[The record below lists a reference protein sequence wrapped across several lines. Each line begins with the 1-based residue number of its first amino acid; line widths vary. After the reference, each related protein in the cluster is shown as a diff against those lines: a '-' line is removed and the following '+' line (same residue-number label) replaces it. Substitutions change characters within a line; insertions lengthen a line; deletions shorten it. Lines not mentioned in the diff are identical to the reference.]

1 LTGPTR
7 YVHLKKKWQDQVME
21 AKGVVKPPRHEF
33 MIEVTIVRR
42 SLLLKSTINYSNLIK
57 GKKKLSQ
64 NMGNITYG
72 IIEKVTT
79 LGP

>member
-7 YVHLKKKWQDQVME
+7 YVHLDKKWQDKVME

-33 MIEVTIVRR
+33 MIEVGIVRR

-72 IIEKVTT
+72 IIAKVTT